1 MGKFAVG
8 KDAYGISDRSG
19 FRYRLRNM
27 RKEWNGLLVGKDE
40 WDPKHP
46 QLEVVRHPPDPEA
59 LRNPRPDPR
68 KEPDVQVLLLLNPFR
83 SGSAGSSVITVF
95 EPSHGRSTFNVVIFR
110 KTQAFDGFTKTVL
123 EKAAGYTITVIDA
136 NSYTFTVT
144 GETATI
150 GGQQGGGANITAEKG
165 VSSGVT
171 APTFDETSVTLDAT
185 NKTFDEA

>member
-19 FRYRLRNM
+19 FRYRLRDM
-27 RKEWNGLLVGKDE
+27 RQEWNGLLVGKDE
-40 WDPKHP
+40 WEQKHP
-46 QLEVVRHPPDPEA
+46 QLEVFRHLPDPEA
-59 LRNPRPDPR
+59 LRNPRPDSR
-68 KEPDVQVLLLLNPFR
+68 KEPEVQVLLLMNPFR

-95 EPSHGRSTFNVVIFR
+95 EPSHGRSTFNVVVFR

-136 NSYTFTVT
+136 NSYKFTVS

-150 GGQQGGGANITAEKG
+150 GSQQGGGVNVTAEK
-165 VSSGVT
+165 SATSGAT